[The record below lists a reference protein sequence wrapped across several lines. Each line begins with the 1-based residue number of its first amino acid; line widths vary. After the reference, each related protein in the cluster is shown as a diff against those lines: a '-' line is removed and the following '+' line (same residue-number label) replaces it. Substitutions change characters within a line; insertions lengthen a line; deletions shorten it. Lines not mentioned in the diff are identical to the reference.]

1 VLVGQHE
8 ANALH
13 SATRESDATPGGF
26 HIEPRLT
33 YLEVIRT
40 SQRIVEAG
48 AERRQG
54 QLVAAS

>member
-1 VLVGQHE
+1 MNQM
-8 ANALH
+8 H
-13 SATRESDATPGGF
+13 SATRQSDATPGGF
-26 HIEPRLT
+26 QIEPRLA